1 MDINT
6 RFTEQPNAEE
16 SMQPAEPLAPKPRV
30 VALIDGEHY
39 PPVVR
44 FALQELSAE
53 ADILAVAFVGGTEK
67 VDLDA
72 GLATYGVDVVV
83 EDTPANTVR
92 TAIRRYRP
100 EQLVD
105 LSDEPILT
113 AGDRFSL
120 ASIALLAGVEYRG
133 ADFHFIPPDFT
144 CVTNTPTLGI
154 IGTGKR
160 VGKTSVSAYI
170 AREIKAA
177 GIDPVVLAMG
187 RGGPDTPELIRGDEV
202 ELTTPDLLALAR
214 QGKHASSDNYEG
226 AVMSRVTTVGCRR
239 CGGGLAG
246 KTFFSNVVAG
256 AELADT
262 LGKDLMVL
270 EGSGAAIPPVRADA
284 NVLIVGAGRG
294 IGYVRDHFGPY
305 RVALADLIII
315 SSAEE
320 PNATPEQVAALREE
334 IHHLAPDVPVIV
346 TTFRPKPLAPVAG
359 RKVFFATTAPAMV
372 LPALVQHL
380 EDEYGCTVV
389 GASPHLSNRSKLRVD
404 LKSTAEPYD
413 LLLTELKAAA
423 IDVVAEAGDEL
434 GIETVLCD
442 NVPITD
448 DGTDLAGAVVGLARG
463 IIGSAHTR
471 RCGPE

>member
-1 MDINT
+1 MDAAMTATENT
-6 RFTEQPNAEE
+6 AR
-16 SMQPAEPLAPKPRV
+16 LPRV

-44 FALQELSAE
+44 FALTELAKEAE
-53 ADILAVAFVGGTEK
+53 ILAVAFVGGTEK

-72 GLATYGVDVVV
+72 GLAMYGADVVV
-83 EDTPANTVR
+83 EETPADTIR
-92 TAIRRYRP
+92 AAIRRYQP
-100 EQLVD
+100 DQLVD

-113 AGDRFSL
+113 AADRFSL
-120 ASIALLAGVEYRG
+120 ASIALLGGVEYRG
-133 ADFHFIPPDFT
+133 ADFHFIPPDVSYET
-144 CVTNTPTLGI
+144 CTPTLGI

-170 AREIKAA
+170 AREMKAA

-214 QGKHASSDNYEG
+214 LGKHASSDNYEG

-246 KTFFSNVVAG
+246 KTFFSNVTAG
-256 AELADT
+256 AQLADS

-270 EGSGAAIPPVRADA
+270 EGSGAAIPPVYADA

-294 IGYVRDHFGPY
+294 ITYVRDHFGPY

-320 PNATPEQVAALREE
+320 PNATPEQVAALCEE

-372 LPALVQHL
+372 MPALTAHL
-380 EDEYGCTVV
+380 ESEYGCTVV
-389 GASPHLSNRSKLRVD
+389 GSSPYLSNRSKLRQD
-404 LKSTAEPYD
+404 LANVSEPYD

-423 IDVVAEAGDEL
+423 IDVVAELGDEL

-442 NVPITD
+442 NVPIAT
-448 DGTDLAGAVVGLARG
+448 DGTDLSGAVVGLARG
-463 IIGSAHTR
+463 VIASYTGR
-471 RCGPE
+471 RCGPK